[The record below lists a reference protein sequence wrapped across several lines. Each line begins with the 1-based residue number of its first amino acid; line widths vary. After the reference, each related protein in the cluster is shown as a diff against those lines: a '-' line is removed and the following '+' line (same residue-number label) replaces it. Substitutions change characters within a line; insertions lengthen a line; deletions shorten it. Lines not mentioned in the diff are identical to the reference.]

1 MKCIKNNKT
10 GEISRVTDEVAMY
23 QVEKRMDY
31 SYVTKSEWKVQIR
44 PDGFVKEKQ
53 PIVNSEGKPR
63 RNREK
68 KNRK

>member
-10 GEISRVTDEVAMY
+10 GEISRVSDEVALV
-23 QVEKRMDY
+23 QVEKRLEY
-31 SYVTKSEWKVQIR
+31 SYVPKSEWKSQIR
-44 PDGFVKEKQ
+44 PEGFVKEKQ
-53 PIVNSEGKPR
+53 PTVNSEGKPR